1 MAPLRPATS
10 ILSKSD
16 LQQMKRIVGVAAL
29 LTELVVLGYVM
40 FMAFLLNVWM
50 EHDSFALQATEIDW
64 WIESA
69 KRLFMVGVAATV
81 FAVMLWLVNKS
92 LFRWLGYRNQR
103 LSVISAIVAF
113 LLIIVAGVIGAVNF
127 IVTKPFM

>member
-1 MAPLRPATS
+1 VAPLRPATS

>member
-1 MAPLRPATS
+1 MNG
-10 ILSKSD
+10 
-16 LQQMKRIVGVAAL
+16 KRIVGVVAL

-40 FMAFLLNVWM
+40 MMAFLFNVWM
-50 EHDSFALQATEIDW
+50 EHDSFAVQATEIDW

-69 KRLFMVGVAATV
+69 KRLILAGVAATV

-113 LLIIVAGVIGAVNF
+113 LLVIAAGIIGAVNF